1 MSQRA
6 PDVPA
11 ASGSSRVAEIKELLG
26 IAECEGG
33 DMERGRSI
41 LLELVGGD
49 NQLQSPAPYLYLAQT
64 ASSGHEALMYYESA
78 IKVLE
83 TRLDLQKSAG
93 AAPVDEEIEE
103 EDIRK
108 DIVSALIAMIEIWMS
123 DLW

>member
-1 MSQRA
+1 
-6 PDVPA
+6 
-11 ASGSSRVAEIKELLG
+11 
-26 IAECEGG
+26 
-33 DMERGRSI
+33 MERGRAI

-49 NQLQSPAPYLYLAQT
+49 DGKALKSPATYLYLAQT

-83 TRLDLQKSAG
+83 GRLEVQKNNKQQQQA
-93 AAPVDEEIEE
+93 DDDQDDDDEIEE
-103 EDIRK
+103 EDVRK